1 MKIIKL
7 LLLFIVLLNLTGCN
21 EYELNKKEEKNKII
35 IESINIDSEY
45 EMKSKNGDIKQIA
58 MFEECGRPNIKK
70 SNVVIGAHS
79 GTGKYA
85 LFNDINKLK
94 KEDKIIIYY
103 NNKKYVY
110 IVSEIREVKDTEI
123 DILENNNQSIL
134 TLLTCK
140 INDNSK
146 RIVVISNLEDNGKN

>member
-1 MKIIKL
+1 MKTVKL
-7 LLLFIVLLNLTGCN
+7 LLVFSILLNLTGCN
-21 EYELNKKEEKNKII
+21 QYVINNEKIDNRII
-35 IESINIDSEY
+35 IESINIDDEY
-45 EMKSKNGDIKQIA
+45 EIKSKDREVKNIA
-58 MFEECGRPNIKK
+58 MFEECGRPNIKN

-85 LFNDINKLK
+85 LFNNIHKLK
-94 KEDKIIIYY
+94 KEDEIIIYY

-110 IVSEIREVKDTEI
+110 IVSDIKEVKDTEI
-123 DILENNNQSIL
+123 DILENKDESIL

-146 RIVVISNLEDNGKN
+146 RVVVISVLKGDI